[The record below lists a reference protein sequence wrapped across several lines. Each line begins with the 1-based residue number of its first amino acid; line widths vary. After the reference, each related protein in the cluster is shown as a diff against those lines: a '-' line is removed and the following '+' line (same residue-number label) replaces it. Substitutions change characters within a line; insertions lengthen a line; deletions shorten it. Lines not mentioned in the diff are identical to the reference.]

1 MKLLNVKKAKEIYDL
16 LYIVRETI
24 DPNAFIAG
32 GAAVELYF
40 GVDFG
45 YDTDIDVFFKNQAF
59 DLDFSGGNMNGSRTL
74 LSVLNSEGYSAYS
87 KKPEIY
93 YYCYNIMNVA
103 KASKKSL
110 SNFDFIQYK
119 NKLSKNELLDT
130 FDLDECKITLD
141 IYNDKIRLHP
151 TPEFLKSWE
160 TKEINAHY
168 DMFGSKEVN
177 KLQNEKTKQRV
188 EKWTK
193 RKLETFNTK

>member
-1 MKLLNVKKAKEIYDL
+1 MKSLNVKKIKEIYDL
-16 LYIVRETI
+16 LYIIRETI

-59 DLDFSGGNMNGSRTL
+59 DLDFNGGNMNGSKTL
-74 LSVLNSEGYSAYS
+74 LSVLNSEDYSVYS

-103 KASKKSL
+103 SASKKSL
-110 SNFDFIQYK
+110 NKFDFIQYK
-119 NKLSKNELLDT
+119 NNLSKDELLDT

-141 IYNDKIRLHP
+141 IHGDKMILHP
-151 TPEFLKSWE
+151 TPEFLKAWE
-160 TKEINAHY
+160 TKEIKPHY
-168 DMFGSKEVN
+168 NMFGSDEVN
-177 KLQNEKTKQRV
+177 KLQNEKTELRV
-188 EKWTK
+188 EKWLD
-193 RKLETFNTK
+193 RKHNILK